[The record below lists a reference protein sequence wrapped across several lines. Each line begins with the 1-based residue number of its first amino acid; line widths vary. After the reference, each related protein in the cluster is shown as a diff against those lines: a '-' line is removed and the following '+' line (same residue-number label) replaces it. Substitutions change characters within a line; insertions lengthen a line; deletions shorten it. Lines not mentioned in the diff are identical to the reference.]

1 MADTLSQAVLQAVKD
16 TITAYMPAKVPGF
29 RPREIKW
36 HFVDKYLESAEAPC
50 ILILDRGWT
59 KIKESCRSQDAT
71 GATVAGMV
79 QRRMA
84 CEIAVWHVG
93 KDEDALCE
101 RLREWCDG
109 IAAVLDANQSLGE
122 TLLVGSAKSGANQV
136 TIPED
141 SQWFGAGQVRADID
155 VYIRQGAVTL

>member
-1 MADTLSQAVLQAVKD
+1 M
-16 TITAYMPAKVPGF
+16 
-29 RPREIKW
+29 
-36 HFVDKYLESAEAPC
+36 
-50 ILILDRGWT
+50 DRGWT

-93 KDEDALCE
+93 KDEDALCK

-109 IAAVLDANQSLGE
+109 IGAVLDASPSLGE
-122 TLLVGSAKSGANQV
+122 SKLVVSAKSGANQV
-136 TIPED
+136 TLND
-141 SQWFGAGQVRADID
+141 GTQWFGAGQVRADID
-155 VYIRQGAVTL
+155 VYIRQGEVTL